1 MQKVSVTVNWKR
13 LMIAAVVIVTIIAVD
28 FACPV
33 MKQHSLKAETIDFVL
48 QHSDVILE
56 SAKTGDYSKVL
67 ALKDLYIKEEQEYI
81 AFLYGAVG
89 FITDGT
95 YYGFYYSPDD
105 IPINIESGWPLRQNE
120 ANQCWEWKYDESEN
134 HFFRTQRVLSQL
146 FYYESR

>member
-13 LMIAAVVIVTIIAVD
+13 LMIAAVVIVTIIAVS
-28 FACPV
+28 FVYPARE
-33 MKQHSLKAETIDFVL
+33 QYSLKAETIDFVL
-48 QHSDVILE
+48 QHSDIILE

-67 ALKDLYIKEEQEYI
+67 ALKDLQINKIQEYV

-89 FITDGT
+89 FLTDGT

-105 IPINIESGWPLRQNE
+105 VPINIEYGWPLQQNE
-120 ANQCWEWKYDESEN
+120 TDQCWEWKDESEN
-134 HFFRTQRVLSQL
+134 HFFRSQRILSQL